1 MKDFLSSYKTT
12 ISAVLVLILTG
23 LFMFSFIDQGTFAQ
37 ILGVFVVM
45 GFISSADADKIKKL

>member
-23 LFMFSFIDQGTFAQ
+23 LYMFDLIAVETFNQ
-37 ILGVFVVM
+37 ILGVFVVL
-45 GFISSADADKIKKL
+45 GFITSADADKIRKV